1 MIRYDLICDKGH
13 EFDGWFSDSAAY
25 DAQAKRGLVTCVHCG
40 SVKIEK
46 QLMAPGIPVKGN
58 RRKEGP
64 TRPAPAAAAAP
75 APQPMLAGA
84 FDPRQEKL
92 LQMMREMRKAVEE
105 NAEYVGNRFADEAR
119 KIHYEESEK
128 RGIYGETTAQ
138 DAKDLIEEGIEIH
151 PLPVL
156 PEDGN

>member
-1 MIRYDLICDKGH
+1 MIRYDLICDSGH

-25 DAQAKRGLVTCVHCG
+25 EAQAKNGLVTCVHCG
-40 SVKIEK
+40 SAKIEK

-64 TRPAPAAAAAP
+64 ARREAAKP
-75 APQPMLAGA
+75 VLATT

-92 LQMMREMRKAVEE
+92 LQMMREMRKTVEE
-105 NAEYVGNRFADEAR
+105 NAEYVGNRFAEEAR

-128 RGIYGETTAQ
+128 RGIYGETTAE
-138 DAKDLIEEGIEIH
+138 DAKDLIDEGIEIH